1 MARQR
6 SAKPPTAVRICSVP
20 PNPAWRDFHFSSMLT
35 QEEQAFI
42 RYWAEKRNGKKRSL
56 RQFTIGLPLGVIIVF
71 ALFANMLSGW
81 HKRADMTLQNN
92 SSLIMVILI
101 AGFGIVVFMTIFS
114 KYHQWDQQE
123 QRYQELLQ
131 KANKNDHAA

>member
-20 PNPAWRDFHFSSMLT
+20 LNPAWRDFHFFMMLT
-35 QEEQAFI
+35 QEEQAFVN
-42 RYWAEKRNGKKRSL
+42 YWAEKRSQKKRSL
-56 RQFTIGLPLGVIIVF
+56 RQFTVGLPLGVVIVF
-71 ALFANMLSGW
+71 ALFANMLTGW
-81 HKRADMTLQNN
+81 HKRADMALQNN

-101 AGFGIVVFMTIFS
+101 AGFGIVIFMTLFS
-114 KYHQWDQQE
+114 KYHQWDQHE

-131 KANKNDHAA
+131 KANKKDQAA